1 MHFASQLK
9 ERSKAQ
15 MKTDTFHTDGTDT
28 GIAMRAED
36 KGRTYSLQQMI
47 RGDRQDVRV
56 MDARTAAADN
66 RGATPIEIQR
76 NVMAFDGETFPI
88 PETRGFI
95 HRNIHGFPAGHVSR
109 EAWRTMSGDERAA
122 MWARI
127 DREVQS

>member
-1 MHFASQLK
+1 MSHQYD
-9 ERSKAQ
+9 
-15 MKTDTFHTDGTDT
+15 DTAT

-56 MDARTAAADN
+56 MDARTAAAET

-109 EAWRTMSGDERAA
+109 EAWLTMSGDERAA

-127 DREVQS
+127 DAKGR